1 MAVHVYSLLN
11 SYIYGFAL
19 QEVSLP
25 FNTERQAVEVTDAI
39 LQQFHSD
46 DYPHLA
52 EVGIEHVTHGYAYA
66 DEFEF
71 GLDVILNGMDHV
83 R

>member
-1 MAVHVYSLLN
+1 LLN

-19 QEVSLP
+19 QEVSLR
-25 FNTERQAVEVTDAI
+25 FRTGQQAVEVTEAI

-46 DYPHLA
+46 DYPHLG
-52 EVGIEHVTHGYAYA
+52 EVGIEHLTRGYVYA

-71 GLDVILNGMDHV
+71 GLDVILNATEHM
-83 R
+83 RKSP